1 MVSGLMIKIFET
13 DALDHQRVKLCRK
26 PVTQPNYKKHK
37 FLHDPTT
44 TKTNNPSRI
53 GPTG

>member
-26 PVTQPNYKKHK
+26 PVTRPNHKKTQM
-37 FLHDPTT
+37 LT
-44 TKTNNPSRI
+44 
-53 GPTG
+53 